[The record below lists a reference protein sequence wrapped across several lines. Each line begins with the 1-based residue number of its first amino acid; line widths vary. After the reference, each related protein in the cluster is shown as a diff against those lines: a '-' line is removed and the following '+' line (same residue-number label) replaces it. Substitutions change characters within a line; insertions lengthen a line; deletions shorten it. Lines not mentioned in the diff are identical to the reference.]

1 MTSLRSRS
9 VLALP
14 FIGLA
19 CLGLSLNGLADSHQQ
34 SELKQLKRNISAL
47 EQKLA
52 TQRQQKGQLQT
63 QIEIIEIDS
72 SLLSQNIRNLKTK
85 ITSANKKLNQLN
97 TEKNILEQR
106 INNQRNAIAQQI
118 RSMHKT
124 GHEESLKLLLNQQD
138 PQKFARNLKYY
149 DYLIQA
155 RGQKIKQ
162 FTANINQLEIT
173 VADIKTT
180 KITLAQSKKSLE
192 QDRKKLAAKAK
203 KRQKTLVA
211 LNKSLLTDNEKLT
224 GYQKQRKQLEDLI
237 KSVKQAAKQIAPAQ
251 DYPPFVL
258 SKGKLS
264 WPVKGKLK
272 NTFGTSRDGDLRW
285 EGWLIN
291 TSSGAEVKAIYYG
304 RVVFSNYLRGFGLL
318 VIVDHGDGYMSL
330 YAHNQELLRETG
342 DWIQSG
348 DIISRAGNTGG
359 LTNHALY
366 FEIRQ
371 QGIPVNPKLWLGN
384 R

>member
-1 MTSLRSRS
+1 MTTLGAKSF
-9 VLALP
+9 LALP

-19 CLGLSLNGLADSHQQ
+19 CLSLSLNGLADNHQE
-34 SELKQLKRNISAL
+34 SELRQLKRSISAL
-47 EQKLA
+47 EQKLI

-72 SLLSQNIRNLKTK
+72 TLLSQNIRSLQAK
-85 ITSANKKLNQLN
+85 ITSASKKLKQLN
-97 TEKNILEQR
+97 AEKNNLEQQ
-106 INNQRNAIAQQI
+106 INNQREAIAQQI

-124 GHEESLKLLLNQQD
+124 GQEESLKLLLNQQD
-138 PQKFARNLKYY
+138 SQQFARNLKYY

-155 RGQKIKQ
+155 RSQKIKL

-173 VADIKTT
+173 VADIKLT
-180 KITLAQSKKSLE
+180 KTRLDQSKKSLE
-192 QDRKKLAAKAK
+192 QDRKNLASKAK
-203 KRQKTLVA
+203 KRQKTLIA
-211 LNKSLLTDNEKLT
+211 LNKSLMTGNNQLTE
-224 GYQKQRKQLEDLI
+224 YQKQRKQLEDLI
-237 KSVKQAAKQIAPAQ
+237 KSVKKAAKKIAPAKQ
-251 DYPPFVL
+251 YPSFVS

-272 NTFGTSRDGDLRW
+272 NKFGTSRDGDLRW
-285 EGWLIN
+285 QGWQIN
-291 TSSGAEVKAIYYG
+291 AKSGAEVKTIHHG

-318 VIVDHGDGYMSL
+318 VIIDHGDGYMSL
-330 YAHNQELLRETG
+330 YAHNQELMRETG

-348 DIISRAGNTGG
+348 DVISQAGNTGG
-359 LTNHALY
+359 LTDPALY

-371 QGIPVNPKLWLGN
+371 QGTPVDPKIWLSN

>member
-1 MTSLRSRS
+1 M
-9 VLALP
+9 ALP

-63 QIEIIEIDS
+63 QIEIYEIDS

-85 ITSANKKLNQLN
+85 ISSANKKLNQLN

-106 INNQRNAIAQQI
+106 INIQRNAIAQQI

-237 KSVKQAAKQIAPAQ
+237 KSVKQAAKQIGPAQ
-251 DYPPFVL
+251 DYPPFVS

-285 EGWLIN
+285 EGWLIKADAG
-291 TSSGAEVKAIYYG
+291 SSVQAVHQG

-318 VIVDHGDGYMSL
+318 IIIDHSDGYMSL
-330 YAHNQELLRETG
+330 YAHNQELLRDTG
-342 DWIQSG
+342 DWVQRG
-348 DIISRAGNTGG
+348 EIISRAGNTGG
-359 LTNHALY
+359 LSDPAVY
-366 FEIRQ
+366 FEIRKDGQ
-371 QGIPVNPKLWLGN
+371 PVNPKSWLLSA

>member
-1 MTSLRSRS
+1 M
-9 VLALP
+9 ALP

-85 ITSANKKLNQLN
+85 ISSANKKLNQLN

-106 INNQRNAIAQQI
+106 INIQRNAIAQQI

-285 EGWLIN
+285 EGWLIKADAG
-291 TSSGAEVKAIYYG
+291 SSVQAVHQG

-318 VIVDHGDGYMSL
+318 IIIDHSDGYMSL
-330 YAHNQELLRETG
+330 YAHNQELLRDTG
-342 DWIQSG
+342 DWVQRG
-348 DIISRAGNTGG
+348 EIISRAGNTGG
-359 LTNHALY
+359 LSDPAVY
-366 FEIRQ
+366 FEIRKDGQ
-371 QGIPVNPKLWLGN
+371 PVNPKSWLLSA

>member
-9 VLALP
+9 FLALP

-118 RSMHKT
+118 RLMHKT

-272 NTFGTSRDGDLRW
+272 NTFGTRRDGDLRW

-291 TSSGAEVKAIYYG
+291 TSSGAEVRAIHYG

-318 VIVDHGDGYMSL
+318 VIIDHGDGYMSL

-348 DIISRAGNTGG
+348 DIICRAGNTGG

-366 FEIRQ
+366 FEIRR

>member
-9 VLALP
+9 FLALP

-203 KRQKTLVA
+203 KRQETLVA
-211 LNKSLLTDNEKLT
+211 LNKSLMTDNEKLT

-237 KSVKQAAKQIAPAQ
+237 KSVKQAAKQIAPAKII
-251 DYPPFVL
+251 P
-258 SKGKLS
+258 
-264 WPVKGKLK
+264 
-272 NTFGTSRDGDLRW
+272 
-285 EGWLIN
+285 
-291 TSSGAEVKAIYYG
+291 
-304 RVVFSNYLRGFGLL
+304 
-318 VIVDHGDGYMSL
+318 HL
-330 YAHNQELLRETG
+330 Y
-342 DWIQSG
+342 
-348 DIISRAGNTGG
+348 
-359 LTNHALY
+359 
-366 FEIRQ
+366 
-371 QGIPVNPKLWLGN
+371 
-384 R
+384 

>member
-9 VLALP
+9 FLALLL
-14 FIGLA
+14 IGLA

-47 EQKLA
+47 EKKLA
-52 TQRQQKGQLQT
+52 TQRQKKGQLQT

-85 ITSANKKLNQLN
+85 ITSANIKLNQLN
-97 TEKNILEQR
+97 IEKNILEQR

-251 DYPPFVL
+251 DYPPFVS

-291 TSSGAEVKAIYYG
+291 TSSGEEVRAIHYG

-330 YAHNQELLRETG
+330 YAHNQELLRETS